1 MYFQDLHFG
10 DCPGVN
16 DAWIDVI
23 SSQGSS
29 VLSVDLSGSEVTDD
43 GLMHLRNCSNLQS
56 LNLNFC
62 EHISDR
68 GLAQI
73 GGMYPI
79 IFNLILLLMQLKGG
93 LL

>member
-1 MYFQDLHFG
+1 M
-10 DCPGVN
+10 N

-29 VLSVDLSGSEVTDD
+29 VLSVDLSGSEVTDG
-43 GLMHLRNCSNLQS
+43 GLMNLRNCANLQS

-68 GLAQI
+68 GLGHI
-73 GGMYPI
+73 GGIYPI
-79 IFNLILLLMQLKGG
+79 IFNLILIIGN
-93 LL
+93 